1 MDSISTNYPHRHI
14 DLDQLKR
21 GRWQPRCQF
30 DQEKLQELADSI
42 EEVGIIEPLV
52 VRYDKQDGKYEIVAG
67 ERRWRAAQVAML
79 SKVPVIIRND
89 LDDQKAR
96 LMALIENVQREDLNP
111 IEEAEGLHDLVEQCN
126 LTHREAGQRT
136 GKSRPYISNTLR
148 LLELEESVKQYLREG
163 KLETGH
169 AKHLLTLAPRI
180 QADLARMAVRF
191 RWSVRQIGKR
201 AEEMKELTSGT
212 VPDPKKGRDPNLVRL
227 ERIIREKYGMSVRI
241 DYDERV
247 LKGRVVID
255 WYSLDE
261 LQGLLEAWSLSI
273 D

>member
-1 MDSISTNYPHRHI
+1 MDTATTGFTHRHI
-14 DLDQLKR
+14 DIDQLKR
-21 GRWQPRCQF
+21 GRWQPRRLF

-42 EEVGIIEPLV
+42 DQVGIVEPLV
-52 VRYDKQDGKYEIVAG
+52 VRFDKRDGKFEIVAG

-79 SKVPVIIRND
+79 SQVPVIIRDD

-111 IEEAEGLHDLVEQCN
+111 IEEAEGLRDLVEQCN
-126 LTHREAGQRT
+126 LTHKEAGQRT
-136 GKSRPYISNTLR
+136 GKSRSYISNTLR
-148 LLELEESVKQYLREG
+148 LLELDETVKNWLREG

-191 RWSVRQIGKR
+191 GWSVRQIGKR
-201 AEEMKELTSGT
+201 AEEMKELARGKI
-212 VPDPKKGRDPNLVRL
+212 PDLNKGRDPNLLRL
-227 ERIIREKYGMSVRI
+227 ERLICEKYGMPVRI
-241 DYDERV
+241 DYDDHAQ
-247 LKGRVVID
+247 KGRVEID
-255 WYSLDE
+255 WYSLEE
-261 LQGLLEAWSLSI
+261 LQGLLDAWGLSV